1 MQPIVVGARHRRG
14 KTRVL
19 VGEGEDAEA
28 TGGKQHGGVDA
39 FGVHRFEL
47 DFAGPAALRVVSID
61 VLVLFKVVAADAAC
75 RRCAG
80 CHRNLRKDHA
90 EIAHVLGSPA
100 ARRLGTKLRIDVAL
114 PKIGW
119 FHDVHVAVEYF
130 ESFFAMT
137 LTSLVTSVMPPKA
150 RCQANHAN

>member
-19 VGEGEDAEA
+19 VGEREDAEA

-39 FGVHRFEL
+39 FGVHRLEL
-47 DFAGPAALRVVSID
+47 DFAGPATLRVVSID
-61 VLVLFKVVAADAAC
+61 VLVFVKVAAAMRRAAGASGIY
-75 RRCAG
+75 RY
-80 CHRNLRKDHA
+80 LRKDRA

-130 ESFFAMT
+130 ESVV
-137 LTSLVTSVMPPKA
+137 SP
-150 RCQANHAN
+150 